1 MKIDENQ
8 KKLILLTMKLDI
20 EVQKFNLLCNKLD
33 ELKKENIL
41 PNSPEYESL
50 LKEFTKKYNEIVK
63 LNTLLKNI

>member
-41 PNSPEYESL
+41 PNSPEYEIL